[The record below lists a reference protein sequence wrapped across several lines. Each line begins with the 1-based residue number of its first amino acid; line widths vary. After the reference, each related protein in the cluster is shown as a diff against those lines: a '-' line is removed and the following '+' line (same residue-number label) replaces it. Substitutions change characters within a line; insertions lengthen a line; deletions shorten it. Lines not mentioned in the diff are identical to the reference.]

1 MIRRALCCCL
11 AFTVAACSGDTP
23 TSPTTTDT
31 TTTAT
36 AASPAYFEDFCGTVG
51 VSSSAFY
58 SFSVTQYGT
67 VNVTLA
73 SMGGTYVP
81 PTVTMGLGIGVPEA
95 EGCPATTTINTA
107 PGAGPH
113 LSGTYQP
120 GVYCVRINDVGNLY
134 AAGTFVISIAY
145 P

>member
-1 MIRRALCCCL
+1 MIRRALCCL

-36 AASPAYFEDFCGTVG
+36 AASPAYFEDFSGAVG

-58 SFSVTQYGT
+58 SFTVTQYGT

-134 AAGTFVISIAY
+134 AAGTFVVSIAY

>member
-1 MIRRALCCCL
+1 MIRRALCCL
-11 AFTVAACSGDTP
+11 AIAVAACNGDTP

-36 AASPAYFEDFCGTVG
+36 VASPAYFEDFSGAVG

-58 SFSVTQYGT
+58 SFTVTQYGT

-81 PTVTMGLGIGVPEA
+81 ATVTMGLGIGVPEA

-134 AAGTFVISIAY
+134 AAGTFVVSIAY

>member
-1 MIRRALCCCL
+1 MIKRALCCL
-11 AFTVAACSGDTP
+11 AMTVAACSGDTP

-31 TTTAT
+31 TTTA
-36 AASPAYFEDFCGTVG
+36 AASPAYFEDFSGSVA

-58 SFSVTQYGT
+58 SFTVTQYGT

-73 SMGGTYVP
+73 SMGGNFVP
-81 PTVTMGLGIGVPEA
+81 ATVMMGLGIGVPEA

-113 LSGTYQP
+113 LSGAYQP
-120 GVYCVRINDVGNLY
+120 GVYCVRIADIGNLY
-134 AAGTFVISIAY
+134 AAGRFVVSIAY

>member
-1 MIRRALCCCL
+1 MIRCVLCCL
-11 AFTVAACSGDTP
+11 AITAAACSDDTP

-31 TTTAT
+31 TTTTT
-36 AASPAYFEDFCGTVG
+36 AAAPAYFEDFSGAIG

-58 SFSVTQYGT
+58 SFTVTQYGT

-81 PTVTMGLGIGVPEA
+81 ATVMMALGIGVPEA
-95 EGCPATTTINTA
+95 EGCSMTATINTA

-120 GVYCVRINDVGNLY
+120 GVYCVRIADIGNLY
-134 AAGTFVISIAY
+134 AAGTFVVSIAY